1 MSEDN
6 NLKNSGENVQEASAV
21 SNTEKPVQGNG
32 LFGIGCILLF
42 AIFIGWGMYKGAVN
56 RDEAKKALAAKGVEI
71 SDASVIASVKKGDH
85 ETLKQLLTAGANA
98 EAKGDNDSSALI
110 VAVTEGKT
118 DIVKQ
123 LLAAKV
129 NVNFRNAQGVSAM
142 IAAADKNNA
151 QIAGMLFNGTVE
163 VNAIDNSGNTAL
175 IYAAERANAE
185 LVKMLLSKGADLRI
199 KNNKGE
205 TALNA
210 AKADNIKEILTAA
223 EKSQGISGVSV
234 PAQAGGTASVQLASP
249 AADIEK
255 LSPAE
260 ARKKLEASNVSYN
273 DNRFIEAVSKN
284 ETEAVAL
291 FIRAGLHPNTKN
303 ADGVNSLMAASK
315 EGNVEMMKFLLSK
328 NANVN
333 AKDKNDATA
342 LMIAAENSKPDAV
355 KLLIEKGADVTAKDK
370 KGRNALNFAVNE
382 DVKKAL
388 SAAGAK

>member
-6 NLKNSGENVQEASAV
+6 NLKNSGETAPETSSVR
-21 SNTEKPVQGNG
+21 NTEKPVQGNS
-32 LFGIGCILLF
+32 LFGIGCILIF
-42 AIFIGWGMYKGAVN
+42 ALFIGWGMYKGAVN
-56 RDEAKKALAAKGVEI
+56 RDEAKKALAAKGVEV

-98 EAKGDNDSSALI
+98 EAKGENDSSALI
-110 VAVTEGKT
+110 LAVMEGKT

-129 NVNFRNAQGVSAM
+129 NVNFRNSQGVSAL

-151 QIAGMLFNGTVE
+151 QIAGMLFSGTVE

-185 LVKMLLSKGADLRI
+185 LVKMLLSKGADLNI

-205 TALNA
+205 TALAA
-210 AKADNIKEILTAA
+210 AKADNIKEILISA
-223 EKSQGISGVSV
+223 EKMRGFSGGVSG
-234 PAQAGGTASVQLASP
+234 AQAGTSAALPSATAFDV
-249 AADIEK
+249 EK
-255 LSPAE
+255 LSPAD
-260 ARKKLEASNVSYN
+260 ARKKLEASNVQYN

-284 ETEAVAL
+284 EVEAVAL

-315 EGNVEMMKFLLSK
+315 EGNVAMMKFLISK

-342 LMIAAENSKPDAV
+342 LMIAAENSKLDAV
-355 KLLIEKGADVTAKDK
+355 KLLIEKGADVNAKDK
-370 KGRNALNFAVNE
+370 KGRTALNFAVNDE
-382 DVKKAL
+382 VKKAL